1 MLRKTLRERREYL
14 FSKAQEEKH
23 STSLK
28 KARQLKEALKSNKP
42 IPTELRNL
50 SGEVHDSLDL
60 LDTQHREEHTHADD
74 EYAFVGIKTPKVMVT
89 TSRDPSSRLSQFAKE
104 VRLIIPNSERMNRGS
119 YILKDLVTFCK
130 SKDVSDIV
138 LLYEHRGEPNAM
150 IICHLPHGPTA
161 YFQLSQVVLRHDLPE
176 KPPTMSEAYP
186 HLIFHNFSSQLGER
200 VKNIIRYMFPPA
212 NADET
217 RVLSFVNKRDL
228 IHFRH
233 HVWAS
238 NDREGE
244 EKEVQLTEVGPR
256 FVMRPFKIELG
267 TVDMRDIETEW
278 ALRPYF
284 NSRKLALTAE

>member
-14 FSKAQEEKH
+14 FAKAQEERQA
-23 STSLK
+23 TSLK
-28 KARQLKEALKSNKP
+28 NARKLKEALKDNKP

-50 SGEVHDSLDL
+50 SGTVHDSLDL
-60 LDTQHREEHTHADD
+60 LDTHHREEHTHADD
-74 EYAFVGIKTPKVMVT
+74 EYAFVGIKTPKIMVT

-212 NADET
+212 NEDET
-217 RVLSFVNKRDL
+217 RVLSFVNKRDY

-233 HVWAS
+233 HVWTS
-238 NDREGE
+238 NNRDGDD
-244 EKEVQLTEVGPR
+244 KEVQLTEVGPR
-256 FVMRPFKIELG
+256 FIMRPFKIELG

-284 NSRKLALTAE
+284 NSIKLALTAE